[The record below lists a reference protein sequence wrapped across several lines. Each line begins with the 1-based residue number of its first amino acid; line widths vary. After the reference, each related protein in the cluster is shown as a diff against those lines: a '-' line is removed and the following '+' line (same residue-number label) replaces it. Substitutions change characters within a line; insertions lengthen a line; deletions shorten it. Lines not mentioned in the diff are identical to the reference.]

1 MRAFSKIETISV
13 EFSKL
18 SIAPA
23 IDSSSRFKTELMLG
37 EISNQVLD
45 TFWIILISWNV
56 EFTFSTKRE
65 NAGVLGAYTSFPL
78 S

>member
-1 MRAFSKIETISV
+1 MLNGFNELKNAKFYLFIRMRAFSKIETISV

-45 TFWIILISWNV
+45 TF
-56 EFTFSTKRE
+56 
-65 NAGVLGAYTSFPL
+65 
-78 S
+78 